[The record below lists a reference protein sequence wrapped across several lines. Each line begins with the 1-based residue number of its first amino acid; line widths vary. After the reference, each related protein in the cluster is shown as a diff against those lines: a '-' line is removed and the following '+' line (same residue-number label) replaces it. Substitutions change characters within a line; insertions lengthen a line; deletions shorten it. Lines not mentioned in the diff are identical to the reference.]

1 MFKFIMAAFAAL
13 YVASAHAVVDPTMPP
28 VELRTASA
36 TATVATEPL
45 TLQGVLGGRT
55 PRAVINGVSVP
66 VGKEVAGARV
76 ISIRSN
82 TVLVERQGQ
91 REWLRLAPTI
101 LQLSR

>member
-1 MFKFIMAAFAAL
+1 MAVAF
-13 YVASAHAVVDPTMPP
+13 VVPAHAAIDPTLPP
-28 VELRTASA
+28 PELRVQASS
-36 TATVATEPL
+36 VAAEPL

-55 PRAVINGVSVP
+55 PMALINGVSVP
-66 VGKEVAGARV
+66 VGREVAGARV

-82 TVLVERQGQ
+82 AVLIDRQGQ